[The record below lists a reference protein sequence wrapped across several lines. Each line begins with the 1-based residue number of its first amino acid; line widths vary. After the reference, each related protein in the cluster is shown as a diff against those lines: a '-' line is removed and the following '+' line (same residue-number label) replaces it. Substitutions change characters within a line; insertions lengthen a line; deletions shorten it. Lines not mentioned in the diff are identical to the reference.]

1 MKYNLEKMMK
11 HISLLGTKISTQA
24 KKVQDQTSFI
34 SSETDLKLF
43 INENRSVTDIPL
55 EVNVENLN
63 LADEYQSYQNEL
75 LAEKQKEEALKAKE
89 EEEARKEIQMEF
101 QNLEPPE
108 RVRRMLYNLI
118 IECIPFTDEEVKFVK
133 DCLQYMEVRQ
143 QLSEFLQAFTSPRC
157 VVNEECL

>member
-1 MKYNLEKMMK
+1 MA
-11 HISLLGTKISTQA
+11 TQA

-89 EEEARKEIQMEF
+89 EEEARREI
-101 QNLEPPE
+101 
-108 RVRRMLYNLI
+108 
-118 IECIPFTDEEVKFVK
+118 
-133 DCLQYMEVRQ
+133 
-143 QLSEFLQAFTSPRC
+143 
-157 VVNEECL
+157 

>member
-1 MKYNLEKMMK
+1 MA
-11 HISLLGTKISTQA
+11 TQA

-75 LAEKQKEEALKAKE
+75 LAEK
-89 EEEARKEIQMEF
+89 
-101 QNLEPPE
+101 
-108 RVRRMLYNLI
+108 
-118 IECIPFTDEEVKFVK
+118 
-133 DCLQYMEVRQ
+133 
-143 QLSEFLQAFTSPRC
+143 
-157 VVNEECL
+157 

>member
-11 HISLLGTKISTQA
+11 HISQLGTKISTQA

-63 LADEYQSYQNEL
+63 LADEY
-75 LAEKQKEEALKAKE
+75 
-89 EEEARKEIQMEF
+89 
-101 QNLEPPE
+101 
-108 RVRRMLYNLI
+108 
-118 IECIPFTDEEVKFVK
+118 
-133 DCLQYMEVRQ
+133 
-143 QLSEFLQAFTSPRC
+143 
-157 VVNEECL
+157 

>member
-11 HISLLGTKISTQA
+11 HISQLGTKMATQA
-24 KKVQDQTSFI
+24 KKVQDETSFI

-75 LAEKQKEEALKAKE
+75 LAEK
-89 EEEARKEIQMEF
+89 
-101 QNLEPPE
+101 
-108 RVRRMLYNLI
+108 
-118 IECIPFTDEEVKFVK
+118 
-133 DCLQYMEVRQ
+133 
-143 QLSEFLQAFTSPRC
+143 
-157 VVNEECL
+157 